1 MAFWN
6 TNRIKQECLAL
17 GMITPYREDRAIRC
31 AYELGVGSEAFVT
44 SKSES
49 TTHLQVGHKVII
61 PPGQFGLL
69 TTAETIYVPATAIAF
84 ISIRARVKFQG
95 LVNVSGFHVD
105 PGFHGQLK
113 FAVYNAGSNSIVLDQ
128 DERVFMIWFADL
140 DAVSPD
146 PYPVQKQQSSVIS
159 AEDVRRIQGTVA
171 SPAQLQKSIEE
182 LRTELEK
189 KIHAVEQS
197 SLFNRML
204 MGVLL
209 AICGTVI
216 ATAYIKPLLEIKQ
229 HPNAFEKTNAI
240 GTTEP
245 DAIGTDT
252 KEPDS
257 RRPVNTPQ

>member
-1 MAFWN
+1 M
-6 TNRIKQECLAL
+6 
-17 GMITPYREDRAIRC
+17 
-31 AYELGVGSEAFVT
+31 
-44 SKSES
+44 
-49 TTHLQVGHKVII
+49 
-61 PPGQFGLL
+61 
-69 TTAETIYVPATAIAF
+69 
-84 ISIRARVKFQG
+84 KFQG